1 MTFIS
6 WEEVWELL
14 EFIFGLIA
22 EFFLFFFIPESKFEK
37 NVEKL
42 KDEDWF
48 VTLNEDY
55 RYNYIIWN
63 NSKVK
68 RFISKSNNL
77 NMLLIDDVE
86 QKRFI
91 ELIKQE
97 HLKFISH

>member
-1 MTFIS
+1 
-6 WEEVWELL
+6 VLL

-22 EFFLFFFIPESKFEK
+22 ESFLLFFIPESKFEK

-42 KDEDWF
+42 KQEDWF

-55 RYNYIIWN
+55 RYNYFIWN

-86 QKRFI
+86 QKKFI

>member
-1 MTFIS
+1 
-6 WEEVWELL
+6 VLL

-22 EFFLFFFIPESKFEK
+22 ESFLFFFIPESKFEK

-42 KDEDWF
+42 KQEDWF

-86 QKRFI
+86 QKKFI

>member
-1 MTFIS
+1 
-6 WEEVWELL
+6 VLL

-22 EFFLFFFIPESKFEK
+22 ESFLFFFIPESKFEK

-42 KDEDWF
+42 KQEDWF

-55 RYNYIIWN
+55 RYNYFIWN

-86 QKRFI
+86 QKKFI